1 MKALIKAVLQWSVA
15 GMLISLSQAIEPVG
29 GYTTESVT
37 HGQTCDARP
46 TVTFSAAEYHHHLA
60 TASTKL
66 YCLVTEAHVCVWTTC
81 PVTWKRNSRESNLRR
96 VGRKSNVPSQHH
108 LNPWDLNPWDK
119 HCGMISIQIY
129 KSVLFLI
136 LLRAMRK
143 IMLLYYCSL
152 GVSCSTIMPTILV
165 MSLI

>member
-66 YCLVTEAHVCVWTTC
+66 YCLVTEAHVCVCEQLVPLHESGTAGSRTC
-81 PVTWKRNSRESNLRR
+81 DVLVASPTSRHNITLTLGTLTLGTLTLGTLTLGTNI
-96 VGRKSNVPSQHH
+96 VG
-108 LNPWDLNPWDK
+108 
-119 HCGMISIQIY
+119 
-129 KSVLFLI
+129 
-136 LLRAMRK
+136 
-143 IMLLYYCSL
+143 
-152 GVSCSTIMPTILV
+152 
-165 MSLI
+165 